1 MLKRLY
7 EWTLRLAA
15 SRHAG
20 LALFLVAFG
29 ESFILPVPP
38 DAVLA
43 PMVLAR
49 PDRAWRNTAI
59 CVAGT
64 ILGGLVGYYI
74 GYSLEPVARWILVH
88 SGHAGAEA
96 SVQAAF
102 AKYGVIV
109 VLGGVAP
116 IIPFPVITLSSGL
129 AHFSLWQFC
138 LAAIVARTVRFTAVT
153 AIIRRFGPAV
163 LLIMERR
170 LVLVA
175 GGVVVLVLVLFAATR
190 LIHR

>member
-1 MLKRLY
+1 MLRRLY
-7 EWTLRLAA
+7 EWVMRLSA
-15 SRHAG
+15 SPHAG
-20 LALFLVAFG
+20 FALFAVAFG

-49 PDRAWRNTAI
+49 PDRAWINTAI
-59 CVAGT
+59 CVTAS

-74 GYSLEPVARWILVH
+74 GFSLEPVARWILDH
-88 SGHAGAEA
+88 SGHSGAEA
-96 SVQAAF
+96 SIQAAF

-109 VLGGVAP
+109 VLGGMAP
-116 IIPFPVITLSSGL
+116 LIPFPVITLSSGL

-138 LAAIVARTVRFTAVT
+138 VAAIIARAVRFTAVT
-153 AIIRRFGPAV
+153 AIVKRVGPTV
-163 LLIMERR
+163 LLMMERR
-170 LVLVA
+170 LALA
-175 GGVVVLVLVLFAATR
+175 AASVVGLGLILFAVTR

>member
-20 LALFLVAFG
+20 LALFVVAFG
-29 ESFILPVPP
+29 ESFILPLPP
-38 DAVLA
+38 DTLLA

-59 CVAGT
+59 CVAGSV
-64 ILGGLVGYYI
+64 LGGLIGYYI
-74 GYSLEPVARWILVH
+74 GFSLEPVARWILVH

-96 SVQAAF
+96 SIHAAF
-102 AKYGVIV
+102 ARYGVIV

-129 AHFSLWQFC
+129 AHFSLWQFAI
-138 LAAIVARTVRFTAVT
+138 AAAVARAGRFAAVT
-153 AIIRRFGPAV
+153 AIVERFGPRV
-163 LLIMERR
+163 LLMTERR
-170 LVLVA
+170 LALVA
-175 GGVVVLVLVLFAATR
+175 GVVVLGLLVFAATR

>member
-1 MLKRLY
+1 MRLS
-7 EWTLRLAA
+7 A

-20 LALFLVAFG
+20 FALFAVAFG

-49 PDRAWRNTAI
+49 PERAWTNTAI
-59 CVAGT
+59 CVAGS

-74 GYSLEPVARWILVH
+74 GFALEPVARWILVH
-88 SGHAGAEA
+88 LGHSGAEA
-96 SVQAAF
+96 SIQAAF
-102 AKYGVIV
+102 ARYGVIV

-116 IIPFPVITLSSGL
+116 LIPFPVITLSSGL

-138 LAAIVARTVRFTAVT
+138 VAATIARTVRFTAVT
-153 AIIRRFGPAV
+153 AIVKRFGSAV
-163 LLIMERR
+163 LLLLERR
-170 LVLVA
+170 LALAA
-175 GGVVVLVLVLFAATR
+175 GGVVALGLVVFAATR
-190 LIHR
+190 LFHH